1 MNTLNLNAWG
11 NNHPITFELDHYCE
25 NGNLYVGMICH
36 DEGWPEPWSDLTV
49 NLSVKCNEN
58 CALID
63 TNNNG
68 EEIINWLISNKL
80 GKLTGRILPSGWC
93 VFPEFEFNMEEL
105 QKYIVTEE

>member
-11 NNHPITFELDHYCE
+11 KNHAITFELNNYTE

-36 DEGWPEPWSDLTV
+36 DDGWPEPWSSLTV
-49 NLSVKCNEN
+49 NLSVKCGEN
-58 CALID
+58 CAFID

-80 GKLTGRILPSGWC
+80 GKLTGRMQPSGWC
-93 VFPEFEFNMEEL
+93 LFPEFAFNMEEL
-105 QKYIVTEE
+105 QKYIELED